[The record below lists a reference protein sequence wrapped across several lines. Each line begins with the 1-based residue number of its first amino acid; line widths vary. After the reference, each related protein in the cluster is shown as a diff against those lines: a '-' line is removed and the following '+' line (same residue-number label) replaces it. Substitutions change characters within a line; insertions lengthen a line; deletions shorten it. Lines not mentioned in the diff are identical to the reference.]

1 MKPYLLWALLVA
13 ILAGVANGN
22 IAVLGGLAYEH
33 TGAPGET
40 YEGTIQVRNS
50 GVSPCELRIYQS
62 DYMFQA
68 SGETF
73 YGDPG
78 TTPRSNADWVLLNPR
93 RSTIPGMSTGSIHY
107 RVRVPAD
114 PDLSGSYWSMVM
126 IEPMETDAQ
135 IISDKRGNGQ
145 MGVRTLVRYGVQIV
159 TDIGDG
165 GARDIRFRDTRLV
178 EDGGR
183 RLLEIDL
190 ENIGD
195 MWLSPSFSVELYDED
210 GNHAF
215 HFDSRQQ
222 RVYPGCSVRHRLD
235 LASVPEGKYKALAI
249 ADNRDDY
256 VFGAQYDLWIE

>member
-1 MKPYLLWALLVA
+1 
-13 ILAGVANGN
+13 
-22 IAVLGGLAYEH
+22 
-33 TGAPGET
+33 
-40 YEGTIQVRNS
+40 
-50 GVSPCELRIYQS
+50 
-62 DYMFQA
+62 
-68 SGETF
+68 
-73 YGDPG
+73 
-78 TTPRSNADWVLLNPR
+78 
-93 RSTIPGMSTGSIHY
+93 
-107 RVRVPAD
+107 
-114 PDLSGSYWSMVM
+114 MVM